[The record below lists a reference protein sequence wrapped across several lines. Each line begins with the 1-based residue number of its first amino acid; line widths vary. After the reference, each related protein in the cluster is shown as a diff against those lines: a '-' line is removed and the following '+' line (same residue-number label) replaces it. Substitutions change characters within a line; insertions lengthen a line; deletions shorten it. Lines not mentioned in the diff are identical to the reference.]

1 VSESAEA
8 CGDTQTQLGAQLED
22 LCENFETMSADPAI
36 KIVDVVEGGRS
47 EVVTGNVPVR
57 RHQVGYNIVV
67 TGQYNEDTNQIKALQ

>member
-1 VSESAEA
+1 MSESADA
-8 CGDTQTQLGAQLED
+8 CGDAQTQLGAQD

-36 KIVDVVEGGRS
+36 KIVDMVEGGRS